1 MTRKEL
7 ENILSKK
14 GFNLQ
19 KVGNLYQVRSKS
31 FKTIYQSHDID
42 DISRKISSLKGFYTQ
57 GREYSLEASIKPCM
71 TAYGRVTTRP

>member
-19 KVGNLYQVRSKS
+19 KIGNLYQVKSRSL
-31 FKTIYQSHDID
+31 KTIYQSHNFD
-42 DISRKISSLKGFYTQ
+42 DILAKINSLSGFYTQ
-57 GREYSLEASIKPCM
+57 GGEYIHETTNKPCM
-71 TAYGRVTTRP
+71 TAFGKVTTRP

>member
-19 KVGNLYQVRSKS
+19 KIGNLYQVKSRSL
-31 FKTIYQSHDID
+31 KTIYQSHDID
-42 DISRKISSLKGFYTQ
+42 DISRKISSLSGFYTQ
-57 GREYSLEASIKPCM
+57 GGEYIHETTNKPCM
-71 TAYGRVTTRP
+71 TAFGRVTIRP